1 MLRLLYHIFKKY
13 RIISYYSDTAYV
25 AVVHDSYWKA
35 ISRNI
40 ICNETKYKYN
50 YFYDKSRYEFRK
62 SSKLD
67 FEWYVG
73 QKLLTSPCHSWV
85 ESHCMVDSIEK
96 AENMI
101 RLHKKNK
108 KIQ

>member
-1 MLRLLYHIFKKY
+1 MFRPFNHIFKKY
-13 RIISYYSDTAYV
+13 RIISYHADTAYV
-25 AVVHDSYWKA
+25 AIVYDYHWKA

-40 ICNETKYKYN
+40 IYNETKYKHN
-50 YFYDKSRYEFRK
+50 VSYDQGRYKFHTPRQ
-62 SSKLD
+62 LD
-67 FEWYVG
+67 FEWYFG
-73 QKLLTSPCHSWV
+73 TDMSYPCHSWI
-85 ESHCMVDSIEK
+85 ETYCMVSSIEE